1 MRRYFAKPY
10 ERESKNIK
18 VELDL
23 SNYVTRADFKKSA
36 AANASNFAAF
46 ASNFTSDFAAKS
58 DLAILKG
65 EVDKI
70 DIGKLKTVHFN
81 FYKLSNVVDND
92 LVKKLCLINQ
102 SLRLTLLILV
112 HLF

>member
-1 MRRYFAKPY
+1 MRGYFAKPY
-10 ERESKNIK
+10 EHDSKNIK

-23 SNYVTRADFKKSA
+23 FNYVTRADFKKSA
-36 AANASNFAAF
+36 GAN
-46 ASNFTSDFAAKS
+46 ASNFTSDFAAKL
-58 DLAILKG
+58 DLASLKA

-81 FYKLSNVVDND
+81 FYELSNVVDND